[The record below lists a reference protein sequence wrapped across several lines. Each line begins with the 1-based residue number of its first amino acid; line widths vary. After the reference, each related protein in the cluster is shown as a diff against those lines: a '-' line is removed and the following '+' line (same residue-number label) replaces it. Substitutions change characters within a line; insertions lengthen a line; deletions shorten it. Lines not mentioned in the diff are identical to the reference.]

1 MSAESDVDAVQ
12 KLASKLSTIISDK
25 KDKQRRLETLRT
37 EFSRDRY
44 DDHLSEKMSKS
55 RAMEAERDGLNI
67 ELRALSA
74 QADTRAKLDL
84 KRAEL
89 KSKTSQMRN
98 TYVHALYSFDHGII
112 QSG

>member
-1 MSAESDVDAVQ
+1 
-12 KLASKLSTIISDK
+12 
-25 KDKQRRLETLRT
+25 
-37 EFSRDRY
+37 
-44 DDHLSEKMSKS
+44 
-55 RAMEAERDGLNI
+55 MEAERDGLNI